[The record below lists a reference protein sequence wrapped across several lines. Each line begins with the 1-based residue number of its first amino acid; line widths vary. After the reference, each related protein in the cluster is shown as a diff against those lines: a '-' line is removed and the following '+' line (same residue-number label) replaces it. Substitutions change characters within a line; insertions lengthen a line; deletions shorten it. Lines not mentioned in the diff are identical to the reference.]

1 MAIEAKPPRALGPEG
16 RALWRSVARAVA
28 EDELELD
35 AKELTFLRTACKL
48 TDRAAQL
55 ERAMDEQDLVVKGY
69 NGQPVINSIWGEWRL
84 VCQLAMTTLSRI
96 KLDIGDVDAGLIRI
110 NRANPQRAG
119 ANKRWGREA

>member
-1 MAIEAKPPRALGPEG
+1 MIEIAGVEPFFLLAIPGE
-16 RALWRSVARAVA
+16 
-28 EDELELD
+28 D
-35 AKELTFLRTACKL
+35 AKQLANLL
-48 TDRAAQL
+48 VAQL

-84 VCQLAMTTLSRI
+84 VCQLQATTLARI
-96 KLDIGDVDAGLIRI
+96 KLDIGDAAADAGLIRI